1 MKEFKTENMSIRNK
15 LILIIVLSSLVV
27 SLVITGF
34 FAGLEIYSFKRDMV
48 VNLTGLAKVIGI
60 NCVAP
65 LEFMDSDTAKEVLS
79 SLSVR
84 PNIMQAALYDKNGDI
99 FSRYKS
105 LLPCTLFPSHMK
117 MQKDFFRFKNRHIT
131 LYVPMKG
138 NGNGS
143 GAIFLEADMEEFYK
157 KLFQSLY
164 VASFIMTGALILGWL
179 ISFRLQRIIS
189 DPVASLAR
197 TMKNVR
203 SNEDYSLRAE
213 KKSTDELGD
222 LTDGFNAM
230 LDHIQKRDHELL
242 EAKKAAENANRAK
255 STFLAQMSHEIR
267 TPMNGVLGMVELL
280 FDTELT
286 PRQQLCIRTIGTS
299 GKALLNI
306 INDILDF
313 SKIEA
318 GRLELEKINFNL
330 RDVIDETMCLLS
342 EQVRERSLV
351 LGCYIDSDLPVF
363 VNGDPGRLRQILM
376 NLLSNAVKFTS
387 HGKIVIRVNL
397 KNQDENSLSLYFSVE
412 DSGIGISAEKQKTIF
427 NAFSQAD
434 ETTTRKFGGTGLG
447 LTISRQL
454 VELMEGKIGVE
465 SDMGK
470 GSKFFF
476 TAKFGRSKSELS
488 ILGSSNLK
496 TRENI
501 LKTAADKSFQQFN
514 ARALVA
520 EDNPTNQIVAQG
532 LLEVTG
538 CIVDMVEN
546 GMEAVKA
553 IEGSNVYDIIFMDC
567 QMPVMD
573 GYEATE
579 KIRKIMKQSNRDI
592 PIIALTANAMK
603 GDREKC
609 ITAGM
614 NDYLPKPFD
623 KSQLIDIL
631 KQWLKTETAA

>member
-1 MKEFKTENMSIRNK
+1 MKKFKAENMSIRNK

-27 SLVITGF
+27 SLVITSF
-34 FAGLEIYSFKRDMV
+34 FVGLEIYSFRRDMV

-60 NCVAP
+60 NCSAP
-65 LEFMDSDTAKEVLS
+65 LEFMDSDTAEEVLS

-105 LLPCTLFPSHMK
+105 LLPCTLFPSHMS
-117 MQKDFFRFKNRHIT
+117 MQKEFFKFKNRHIT

-138 NGNGS
+138 KGNGS
-143 GAIFLEADMEEFYK
+143 GAIFLEADMEEFYE
-157 KLFQSLY
+157 KLFKSLY
-164 VASFIMTGALILGWL
+164 VASFIMAGALILCWL

-189 DPVASLAR
+189 DPVASLAKA
-197 TMKNVR
+197 MKDVR

-213 KKSTDELGD
+213 KKSNDELGD

-286 PRQQLCIRTIGTS
+286 TRQQQCIQTIGTS

-330 RDVIDETMCLLS
+330 RDIIDETMHLLS
-342 EQVRERSLV
+342 EQVRERNLA
-351 LGCYIDSDLPVF
+351 LGCYLDSDLPVF

-376 NLLSNAVKFTS
+376 NLLSNAVKFTR

-397 KNQDENSLSLYFSVE
+397 KNQDENSLTLYFSVE
-412 DSGIGISAEKQKTIF
+412 DSGIGISTEKQKAIF

-454 VELMEGKIGVE
+454 VELMEGEIGVE
-465 SDMGK
+465 SEENR
-470 GSKFFF
+470 GSKFYF

-488 ILGSSNLK
+488 IIENSRNSNLK
-496 TRENI
+496 ASENT
-501 LKTAADKSFQQFN
+501 LKTGTDQPLQKFN

-532 LLEVTG
+532 MLEVTG
-538 CIVDMVEN
+538 LTVDMVEN
-546 GMEAVKA
+546 GVEAVKA
-553 IEGSNVYDIIFMDC
+553 IERNNIYDIIFMDC

-579 KIRKIMKQSNRDI
+579 KIRKIMKQSGRDI

-631 KQWLKTETAA
+631 KQWLKA

>member
-1 MKEFKTENMSIRNK
+1 MKSFEPKNMLIRNK
-15 LILIIVLSSLVV
+15 LILIIVLNSLIV

-34 FAGLEIYSFKRDMV
+34 FVGLEIYSFRRDMV
-48 VNLTGLAKVIGI
+48 TNLTGLAKVIGI

-65 LEFMDSDTAKEVLS
+65 LEFMDSDTAEEVLA

-105 LLPCTLFPSHMK
+105 SLPCTLFPSHMN
-117 MQKDFFRFKNRHIT
+117 MQKQFFRFQHRHID

-138 NGNGS
+138 NKNGS
-143 GAIFLEADMEEFYK
+143 GAIFLQAGMEEFYG
-157 KLFQSLY
+157 KLFKFLY
-164 VASFIMTGALILGWL
+164 VAAFIMAGSLILGWL

-189 DPVASLAR
+189 DPVASLAK

-213 KKSTDELGD
+213 KKSNDELGD

-242 EAKKAAENANRAK
+242 EAKKAAENANHAK

-286 PRQQLCIRTIGTS
+286 ERQQQYIRTIGTS

-318 GRLELEKINFNL
+318 GRLKLEKINFNL
-330 RDVIDETMCLLS
+330 RDVIDETMHLLS

-351 LGCYIDSDLPVF
+351 LNCYIDSDLPVY
-363 VNGDPGRLRQILM
+363 VKGDPGRLRQILM

-387 HGKIVIRVNL
+387 NGEIVIRVNL
-397 KNQDENSLSLYFSVE
+397 KNQDENSLLLYCSVE
-412 DSGIGISAEKQKTIF
+412 DTGIGISPEKQKSIF

-465 SDMGK
+465 STPEK
-470 GSKFFF
+470 GSKFYF

-488 ILGSSNLK
+488 IMGSSNLNAGK
-496 TRENI
+496 NTKE
-501 LKTAADKSFQQFN
+501 TAADNSFPKFN
-514 ARALVA
+514 ARVLVA

-538 CIVDMVEN
+538 CTVDMVEN
-546 GMEAVKA
+546 GVEAVKA
-553 IEGSNVYDIIFMDC
+553 VEGSNIYDIIFMDC

-631 KQWLKTETAA
+631 QQWLKTE